1 MQWKYQIISFFL
13 DLVLIGLPVTLLHSI
28 GMLILEFMANKGEVW
43 LWLSVFLAG
52 NLLLMGFF
60 LSFFLTMRLE
70 MSAAVFIYSC
80 AVVYVVWVDPS
91 LSHSIT
97 AWLVGSVNELNIL
110 VMATLVAI
118 IKWFLEVIFVSMGV
132 EIEYPVIDWLKQK
145 WEGFSQ
151 GV

>member
-1 MQWKYQIISFFL
+1 
-13 DLVLIGLPVTLLHSI
+13 
-28 GMLILEFMANKGEVW
+28 MANKGEVW

-52 NLLLMGFF
+52 NLLLIGFA

-70 MSAAVFIYSC
+70 MSAAVFIYAC

-110 VMATLVAI
+110 VMASLVAI
-118 IKWFLEVIFVSMGV
+118 IKWILEVIFVSMGV
-132 EIEYPVIDWLKQK
+132 EIEYPVIDWLKKK
-145 WEGFSQ
+145 WEGWSY
-151 GV
+151 